1 MEHEATINARMPDAL
16 KRGGTRVLNKNGVS
30 PTQIIRRL
38 YDYMEREGRIPECL
52 EDAPSASLDIYEQ
65 RRKLARMVAGSI
77 SLAEGFDAKQERAN
91 RIEEKYGDL
100 L

>member
-16 KRGGTRVLNKNGVS
+16 KRGGTRVLEQNGVS

-38 YDYMEREGRIPECL
+38 YAYMEREGCIPECL
-52 EDAPSASLDIYEQ
+52 DESDAGAAGIFQ
-65 RRKLARMVAGSI
+65 RRRELVRVISGTI
-77 SLAEGFDAKQERAN
+77 SLPEDFDAKRERAG
-91 RIEEKYGDL
+91 RIEQKYGDL